1 MPIEIAENYESDL
14 LQVTAAGKLTS
25 ADYATFVPAVEGMI
39 EAAGRI
45 RILFVMDQFEGWDA
59 GAAWEDTK
67 FAIEHFNDIR
77 KIALIG
83 ESSWEKWMAVI
94 CKPFTM
100 AEVRFFAP
108 DQRAEAL
115 EWLAD

>member
-1 MPIEIAENYESDL
+1 MTIEIAENYEADL
-14 LQVTAAGKLTS
+14 LQVTASGKLTS

-39 EAAGRI
+39 EEVGRV

-67 FAIEHFNDIR
+67 FAVEHYHHIR
-77 KIALIG
+77 KVALIG

-94 CKPFTM
+94 CKPFTA
-100 AEVRFFAP
+100 AEIHFFGP
-108 DQRAEAL
+108 DQRAEAF
-115 EWLAD
+115 EWLED